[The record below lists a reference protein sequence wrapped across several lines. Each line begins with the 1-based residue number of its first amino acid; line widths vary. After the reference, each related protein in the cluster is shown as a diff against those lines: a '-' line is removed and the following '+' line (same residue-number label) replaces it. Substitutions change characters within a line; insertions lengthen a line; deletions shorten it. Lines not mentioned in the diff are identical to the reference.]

1 MINFLSKLYMIFGA
15 KLTSFVFLVVLC
27 TIVESI
33 GIGIFYPIIDLMMK
47 SEVDNAQPVYFLT
60 NVQNTIKYIFQYF
73 DIELNNVNISLF
85 LLIIFL
91 LKSFLVLMTFI
102 LQANMRANLL
112 SYLKSEI
119 YKSFVSLNLEK
130 FKKLDAG
137 ELINTTNEQTNR
149 SMLCFIYF
157 SVVIINFSNFIFFI
171 ALALIVQFNI
181 AATVCGLIFFLYIP
195 LRVLNKKVKILSEDI
210 RKRNTYTTS
219 HIRYGMSG
227 FKYLKATGQGGKF
240 STRCH
245 NLLSNIVN
253 LEKKIGYLTAFIRS
267 GKDLF
272 IIVGIM
278 PLLYVIHSGNVDL
291 GLVLTSIALTFK
303 AFQAAFQL
311 QLSYQSFLEFQPSI
325 VSSFNMI
332 GELNKHQDNIHT
344 QQEFSKPI
352 KNVELRNISYKY
364 RDRKLNVLTNFSYTL
379 EKGEIYIIHGA
390 SGSGKS
396 TLVDLTIGLLNPS
409 EGKVI
414 VNGQFDMSYIN
425 YDFRKNVAYLPQE
438 PFLIGGSFVDN
449 ILLFSNSKLKNSDI
463 NRLMKLI
470 HSFGLKDLF
479 PTKESLF
486 SSLED
491 DATTLSG
498 GQKQRLAIIR
508 ELFLRK
514 EVIILDEPTSALDSL
529 NANKVIKVLEKIS
542 ENAIIIISTH
552 DPKIITK
559 FENTIKLL

>member
-195 LRVLNKKVKILSEDI
+195 LRVLNKKVKILSE
-210 RKRNTYTTS
+210 
-219 HIRYGMSG
+219 RYIL
-227 FKYLKATGQGGKF
+227 KYNCMGVCAYIKCK
-240 STRCH
+240 
-245 NLLSNIVN
+245 NI
-253 LEKKIGYLTAFIRS
+253 
-267 GKDLF
+267 
-272 IIVGIM
+272 
-278 PLLYVIHSGNVDL
+278 
-291 GLVLTSIALTFK
+291 
-303 AFQAAFQL
+303 
-311 QLSYQSFLEFQPSI
+311 
-325 VSSFNMI
+325 
-332 GELNKHQDNIHT
+332 
-344 QQEFSKPI
+344 
-352 KNVELRNISYKY
+352 
-364 RDRKLNVLTNFSYTL
+364 
-379 EKGEIYIIHGA
+379 
-390 SGSGKS
+390 
-396 TLVDLTIGLLNPS
+396 
-409 EGKVI
+409 
-414 VNGQFDMSYIN
+414 
-425 YDFRKNVAYLPQE
+425 
-438 PFLIGGSFVDN
+438 
-449 ILLFSNSKLKNSDI
+449 
-463 NRLMKLI
+463 
-470 HSFGLKDLF
+470 
-479 PTKESLF
+479 
-486 SSLED
+486 
-491 DATTLSG
+491 
-498 GQKQRLAIIR
+498 
-508 ELFLRK
+508 
-514 EVIILDEPTSALDSL
+514 
-529 NANKVIKVLEKIS
+529 
-542 ENAIIIISTH
+542 
-552 DPKIITK
+552 
-559 FENTIKLL
+559 